1 MTDALVRLAVDDFP
15 TPGDQG
21 YSLDDLS
28 LTGLRYVCA
37 EPDQEIGQL
46 VHLTIDFPAFPLPV
60 RVKGEIRRVI
70 ELEEPGSYGTG
81 IRFVEYVGDA
91 QRQIKRLLDGDK
103 LRGVRRR

>member
-1 MTDALVRLAVDDFP
+1 MRLAIEAYPDP
-15 TPGDQG
+15 ASQG

-37 EPDQEIGQL
+37 EPNHEIGQL

-60 RVKGEIRRVI
+60 RIKGEIRRVI
-70 ELEEPGSYGTG
+70 PLEEEGSFGTG